1 MAVSL
6 GDFSKMKTAKR
17 LLLLT
22 SDGDKLETRP
32 HIRTTQTDKPLGEPQ
47 TTKRSTER
55 MAVVFS
61 SKPHLFACDGME
73 AGRFS
78 PCPHGKSYNCQ
89 GDVGQQTAFLPNEK
103 NLAEELNN
111 ASISR

>member
-6 GDFSKMKTAKR
+6 GDFSKMKTTKR

-22 SDGDKLETRP
+22 SDGDKLETPP

-47 TTKRSTER
+47 TTKRSTE
-55 MAVVFS
+55 
-61 SKPHLFACDGME
+61 

-78 PCPHGKSYNCQ
+78 PCPHGKPYNCQ
-89 GDVGQQTAFLPNEK
+89 GNVGQQTAFLPNEK

-111 ASISR
+111 VSISR